1 MPLPVSYIQNY
12 SIEFSRISRY
22 YTKKK
27 TVKQFGPFQISAAE
41 TELGKS
47 DGSGEKGRKKSSL
60 PHQHNQTPWN
70 PIKIWWVWEKWS
82 PRFFYL

>member
-1 MPLPVSYIQNY
+1 MPLLVPYIQNY

-47 DGSGEKGRKKSSL
+47 DGSGEKGRKQPPLTPSAQPNPMKS
-60 PHQHNQTPWN
+60 H
-70 PIKIWWVWEKWS
+70 
-82 PRFFYL
+82 

>member
-60 PHQHNQTPWN
+60 TPSAQPN
-70 PIKIWWVWEKWS
+70 PMKS
-82 PRFFYL
+82 H

>member
-27 TVKQFGPFQISAAE
+27 TVKQFGPFQMSAAE

-47 DGSGEKGRKKSSL
+47 DGSGEKGRRKPPLTPSAQPNPMKS
-60 PHQHNQTPWN
+60 H
-70 PIKIWWVWEKWS
+70 
-82 PRFFYL
+82 